1 MAILPKLVGLCYK
14 EISLHGKAPD
24 SVTAF
29 WPAAHYLIKET
40 LPETLACVTRWIIAL
55 IGTNGYLL
63 IWCEKVRKKNI
74 VEIGGKRRW
83 KMSETGSETNYRSA
97 AFKSMRRKIYAQSST
112 RPLSLKKIS
121 YLLRRFTILSF
132 AKDGVR
138 VICGCYRSL
147 VPRFC
152 VLFSLELL
160 CLAVMNFD
168 DQVDCWKTRREARLL
183 KSRRNANTKRW
194 TMVNF
199 YRWINLEATATN
211 VDAWSFD
218 V

>member
-1 MAILPKLVGLCYK
+1 MVWESLKKKISWKLVEK
-14 EISLHGKAPD
+14 EDERK
-24 SVTAF
+24 
-29 WPAAHYLIKET
+29 IKQ
-40 LPETLACVTRWIIAL
+40 
-55 IGTNGYLL
+55 
-63 IWCEKVRKKNI
+63 
-74 VEIGGKRRW
+74 
-83 KMSETGSETNYRSA
+83 MSETGSETNYRSA
-97 AFKSMRRKIYAQSST
+97 AFKSMRRKIYSQSST
-112 RPLSLKKIS
+112 RPLWLEN
-121 YLLRRFTILSF
+121 YLLRRFILLSF